1 MPGRHIYRVIAG
13 AEGEIGRRVSG
24 GGEGDNPLRGRREG
38 RRYEGTRFRQ

>member
-1 MPGRHIYRVIAG
+1 MPGRHIYRVIAC
-13 AEGEIGRRVSG
+13 AEIGRRVSG